1 MGDLLILA
9 IWEINTQKNMNFG
22 YPNDPVMKYLIR
34 AAIYTS
40 RLYVWLRNYKLRI
53 FLTWLWREVHRQW
66 IFWNIGKADWNRK

>member
-53 FLTWLWREVHRQW
+53 FSLG
-66 IFWNIGKADWNRK
+66 FGGKFIDSEFFEI